1 MRSRD
6 ALRGDARSDRFTT
19 DYVNQIAINLRDR
32 YRSGFPILKEL
43 VQNADDAGAKS
54 LAFGFHAGH
63 GAAADHMLL
72 KGPALWVL
80 NDGRFEAIDRRAIRL
95 VWTERQGG

>member
-1 MRSRD
+1 
-6 ALRGDARSDRFTT
+6 LRETQEVTGFTT

-54 LAFGFHAGH
+54 WRSGSTLAWRGSRPHAAQ
-63 GAAADHMLL
+63 GAGSL
-72 KGPALWVL
+72 GVERWEVRGNRSPR
-80 NDGRFEAIDRRAIRL
+80 NSL